1 MYKNLNT
8 YNFSSPSNLSYSLAR
23 LSLCDFMLFISWIAA
38 LSWCSLNLSPD
49 TFRVKSLEIFGQDL
63 GNLWTR
69 PWTLEIYGH
78 DLGPWKTQV
87 TFLAASASFLA
98 FSSSAFISAE
108 KIEGLWQRQDSGIK
122 WHYQMQG
129 MLKWAMSMRSGFCF
143 YQHHQSQR
151 YLQCHHPRKMQLITI
166 IIYL

>member
-1 MYKNLNT
+1 MSCIKCFKPGFIPIQPVVLLGKAFALWLHAVHILN
-8 YNFSSPSNLSYSLAR
+8 SSFKL
-23 LSLCDFMLFISWIAA
+23 MLTQFISGHVQGQI
-38 LSWCSLNLSPD
+38 LGNLWTRPW
-49 TFRVKSLEIFGQDL
+49 KSMDKTLDL

-69 PWTLEIYGH
+69 PCTLENTIYLFGCICLL
-78 DLGPWKTQV
+78 LG
-87 TFLAASASFLA
+87 FLQLCFH
-98 FSSSAFISAE
+98 FSWE
-108 KIEGLWQRQDSGIK
+108 NWGLWQRQDSGIK